1 MLVAQLCPILCNSWD
16 YSLPGSSVLGILQA
30 RILEWV
36 AIPFSRDLPNPGIK
50 PSPHTAADSLASE
63 PPGKPS
69 ENHNYHVLCQHTLE
83 TLLWSS
89 PYNKQARMCYPHFT
103 NWEALVQKGLLLI
116 LGHTLGTENQSRPGW
131 FQNTD
136 CSHYTCR
143 SQHLQK
149 LGTPR
154 GQGLL

>member
-1 MLVAQLCPILCNSWD
+1 MLSCVQLFVTPWTIVCQVPL
-16 YSLPGSSVLGILQA
+16 SL
-30 RILEWV
+30 E
-36 AIPFSRDLPNPGIK
+36 FSRQEYWSGFLFPSPGIF
-50 PSPHTAADSLASE
+50 PTQGSNPVPTLQADSLASE

-89 PYNKQARMCYPHFT
+89 PYNQQARMCYPHFT
-103 NWEALVQKGLLLI
+103 NREALVQKGLLLI
-116 LGHTLGTENQSRPGW
+116 LGHTLGTEIQSRPGW

-136 CSHYTCR
+136 CFHYTCR